1 MTEEKEKELREQ
13 LHEIFDIVLNTNGFE
28 KRSQG
33 KTGTLPTMFMR
44 FSGHVALLEVDIHT
58 DGYTRGV
65 GYDKTITF
73 YTNELNDPK
82 SIESLREYCQYA
94 LKDKTELDVIDR
106 EIDKR
111 NDEIASQKKIISDLK
126 RERRKKARK
135 MMKEA
140 K

>member
-13 LHEIFDIVLNTNGFE
+13 LHEILDIVLDTNGLE
-28 KRSQG
+28 SRSRA
-33 KTGTLPTMFMR
+33 KTGTLPTVFID
-44 FSGHVALLEVDIHT
+44 FSGHVSKVDVSIHR
-58 DGYTRGV
+58 DGWTPSV
-65 GYDKTITF
+65 GYDKQFTF
-73 YTNELNDPK
+73 YFDEKIDQERIEEL
-82 SIESLREYCQYA
+82 RAYCKFA
-94 LKDKTELDVIDR
+94 LEDKTELDVIDR